1 MKLLN
6 EEKKHE
12 KKFMTILLT
21 TSMVFSGIA
30 GCATGVKNEVQ
41 KVYAEDEKT
50 GTCGENGNLTWT
62 LKDKVLTIQ
71 GEDKLVNC
79 NFFNED
85 IEKVI
90 IEDGVSVIGSRV
102 FQFCDG
108 MKEIEIPDTVT
119 SIDMWAFRGC
129 SGLEEIEIPSGV
141 TKIDSDAFV
150 GCSGLKKIVVD
161 EDNNVYDSRDN
172 CNAIIDTKKRELIL
186 GCQNSVIPDGIIK
199 IGSGAFSE
207 CTGLK
212 EIEIPNS
219 LKLIRDSAFSGCSG
233 LKEIKIPDS
242 VTTIEEDAFYGCTGL
257 KEIKIPDAVTIIG
270 QNAFSGCIGL
280 EEIEISSFV
289 TEIGIGVV
297 SNCSNLKK
305 IVVDENNDVYDSRN
319 NCNAIIS
326 TEENKIIAGCENT
339 VIPDTVTT
347 IGLIAFAGCSGL
359 KEIKIPDSVISIE
372 HSAFSECIGLE
383 EIEISSSV
391 IVIGPDVFYDC
402 SSLKKIVVDEN
413 NDVYDSRDNCNAIIE
428 TESNELIR
436 GCQNTVIPNTV
447 TSIGDFAFDGAD
459 NVVIYGTKGSYAETY
474 ANNNEIPFVDINSD
488 DEVTAS
494 ISYKTQVQKQ
504 GWQEFV
510 SDGETSGTVG
520 KALRLEAIQ
529 IKVESP
535 QDIEGGISYR
545 THVQKK
551 GWQDYVNDGETSGTV
566 GKSLRLEAIQIK
578 LTGDY
583 ANYFDVYYRV
593 QAEKFGWLGW
603 AKNDEQAGTA
613 GYGYRLEGIQIVLVD
628 KDEAAPTEVGGVAA
642 SDKAGFY
649 NKNTLPVINYK
660 VQVQTY
666 GWQDYVKNGATSG
679 TVGKAKR
686 LEAIKIKVAD
696 SKGISGGVTY
706 RTHVQKQGWQSWVS
720 NDALSGTVGKAL
732 RLEAIQ
738 INLTGELA
746 EKFDIYYRVQAQ
758 KFGWMGWAK
767 NGAQAGTAG
776 YAYRLEA
783 IQIQLAHKGTPASTI
798 GSTSN
803 AFRSK

>member
-199 IGSGAFSE
+199 IGRGAFSE

-233 LKEIKIPDS
+233 LTEIKIPDS
-242 VTTIEEDAFYGCTGL
+242 VTTIEEYAFYGCTGL

-305 IVVDENNDVYDSRN
+305 
-319 NCNAIIS
+319 
-326 TEENKIIAGCENT
+326 
-339 VIPDTVTT
+339 
-347 IGLIAFAGCSGL
+347 L
-359 KEIKIPDSVISIE
+359 
-372 HSAFSECIGLE
+372 
-383 EIEISSSV
+383 
-391 IVIGPDVFYDC
+391 
-402 SSLKKIVVDEN
+402 
-413 NDVYDSRDNCNAIIE
+413 
-428 TESNELIR
+428 
-436 GCQNTVIPNTV
+436 
-447 TSIGDFAFDGAD
+447 
-459 NVVIYGTKGSYAETY
+459 
-474 ANNNEIPFVDINSD
+474 
-488 DEVTAS
+488 
-494 ISYKTQVQKQ
+494 
-504 GWQEFV
+504 
-510 SDGETSGTVG
+510 
-520 KALRLEAIQ
+520 
-529 IKVESP
+529 
-535 QDIEGGISYR
+535 
-545 THVQKK
+545 
-551 GWQDYVNDGETSGTV
+551 
-566 GKSLRLEAIQIK
+566 
-578 LTGDY
+578 
-583 ANYFDVYYRV
+583 
-593 QAEKFGWLGW
+593 
-603 AKNDEQAGTA
+603 
-613 GYGYRLEGIQIVLVD
+613 
-628 KDEAAPTEVGGVAA
+628 
-642 SDKAGFY
+642 
-649 NKNTLPVINYK
+649 
-660 VQVQTY
+660 
-666 GWQDYVKNGATSG
+666 
-679 TVGKAKR
+679 
-686 LEAIKIKVAD
+686 
-696 SKGISGGVTY
+696 
-706 RTHVQKQGWQSWVS
+706 
-720 NDALSGTVGKAL
+720 
-732 RLEAIQ
+732 
-738 INLTGELA
+738 
-746 EKFDIYYRVQAQ
+746 
-758 KFGWMGWAK
+758 
-767 NGAQAGTAG
+767 
-776 YAYRLEA
+776 
-783 IQIQLAHKGTPASTI
+783 
-798 GSTSN
+798 
-803 AFRSK
+803 